1 MKIRIPIGVIVVSIV
16 LLLVIGFSSCSNCKK
31 FVPYSPSVWS
41 SESRFREGMTGGGAN
56 PVSYSTYPDN
66 QSVSGTM
73 DTHHVNNTVTTQGA
87 GAANPPGVRLHGF
100 GSALFSGSDNDQSI
114 DSFGPD
120 PGSLQCFD
128 RSFGLSKSTGPLC
141 VTDKQYQMLTTR
153 GGNA

>member
-1 MKIRIPIGVIVVSIV
+1 MKIRIPIGVIVVALV

-41 SESRFREGMTGGGAN
+41 PEGKFREGMTN
-56 PVSYSTYPDN
+56 RSVSYSTYPDN
-66 QSVSGTM
+66 NPVAGTM
-73 DTHHVNNTVTTQGA
+73 DALHVNNTVTTQGA
-87 GAANPPGVRLHGF
+87 GPANAQGVRLHGF
-100 GSALFSGSDNDQSI
+100 GSNLFSGSDHDQPV
-114 DSFGPD
+114 DSFGTD

-141 VTDKQYQMLTTR
+141 VTDAQYRLLTTR